1 MFLSIIFFLTFEI
14 FAFYLK
20 LFEICDDKSNCNK
33 TLTIEIGP
41 FRRWPRKKI
50 LLFFSEN
57 DLFSDAIE
65 KIGGCWA
72 LHFPK
77 ARMKARN
84 GPYMCQCNPESIN
97 ISIINL
103 G

>member
-1 MFLSIIFFLTFEI
+1 MAFEI

-20 LFEICDDKSNCNK
+20 LFEICDYKSNCNK
-33 TLTIEIGP
+33 TLTIDIGP
-41 FRRWPRKKI
+41 FRRWPPKKI
-50 LLFFSEN
+50 FIFFSEN

-77 ARMKARN
+77 ALMKARN
-84 GPYMCQCNPESIN
+84 GPNANRQKSLI
-97 ISIINL
+97 ISLIYYTYRIYYSRGVL
-103 G
+103 